1 MKNDF
6 CINGDVTTIYLPN
19 KLGGFRE
26 TTISTS
32 DLKRAME
39 FPNVW
44 YANFTREVNS
54 FYVKGSLNVDLKR
67 RKFYLHRWLLNPMPD
82 LKIDHINHDTL
93 NNQRNNLRICSN
105 AENMRNTAMNYNN
118 TSGALGV
125 RLTPNQKKWT
135 AGITVN
141 GKTIRLGVFEDIRDA
156 VTARKMAEVQYFG
169 EFRFRGIT

>member
-67 RKFYLHRWLLNPMPD
+67 RKFYLHR
-82 LKIDHINHDTL
+82 
-93 NNQRNNLRICSN
+93 
-105 AENMRNTAMNYNN
+105 
-118 TSGALGV
+118 
-125 RLTPNQKKWT
+125 
-135 AGITVN
+135 
-141 GKTIRLGVFEDIRDA
+141 
-156 VTARKMAEVQYFG
+156 
-169 EFRFRGIT
+169 

>member
-1 MKNDF
+1 
-6 CINGDVTTIYLPN
+6 
-19 KLGGFRE
+19 
-26 TTISTS
+26 
-32 DLKRAME
+32 
-39 FPNVW
+39 
-44 YANFTREVNS
+44 
-54 FYVKGSLNVDLKR
+54 
-67 RKFYLHRWLLNPMPD
+67 
-82 LKIDHINHDTL
+82 
-93 NNQRNNLRICSN
+93 
-105 AENMRNTAMNYNN
+105 MNYNN